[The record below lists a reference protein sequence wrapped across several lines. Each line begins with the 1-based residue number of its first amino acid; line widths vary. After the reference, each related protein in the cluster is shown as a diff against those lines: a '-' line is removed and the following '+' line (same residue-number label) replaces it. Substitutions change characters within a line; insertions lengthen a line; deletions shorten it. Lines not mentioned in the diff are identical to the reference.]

1 MRRLTIRL
9 PKPVS
14 GSLARQ
20 VRLLLAL
27 SAALAGFFLLLNFLV
42 SLVSS
47 GPHNILAVNP
57 APEDYI
63 RLPNG
68 VVLLEIAVFAV
79 SAILALAVLIVSL
92 GLPLRRTSIRPSR
105 SLAFG
110 VLVAVALVGT
120 GAYLAFS
127 GILGEAI
134 SYDEHS
140 VRRSLLRSSGLA
152 VLASFFLSVTIA
164 ALINRKVLALL
175 LMVWLVVAI
184 ALGFLDTKP
193 LTGLQL
199 FESTLRLEKPVAY
212 TALVEGHL
220 RAGDALA
227 EETEATFA
235 ASDGTKPSGQSGA
248 VAHPADSIGP
258 LVTGVTAMQVHRPA
272 HEPAFR
278 VSGAAHTRFLR
289 TATGDVYRN
298 GEWSQLDSMRLPV
311 APGAVVSDA
320 LAVLIE
326 ELLTYQVTSVLP
338 ASPTVTPTSVEVD
351 RIAISPAD
359 GSSSF
364 EAGAVP
370 ISKSL
375 ESINVAATYYPFSA
389 TLSLPGTVSS
399 YEWRASAPLFALPD
413 LLEAAPATD
422 PTYLQL
428 PDGLPERIY
437 QMAEQ
442 LGDSQSPYLK
452 ANLIKKYLER
462 EYTYRFAEPGAEAE
476 QPPAGQDPIDWFL
489 FDHRVGSSGTF
500 SSAFVVLARAAG
512 IPARVVSGWAI
523 EERLEEQTVHLDQA
537 HQWAEIALDGMGWIT
552 FDLTPGDPLEPKEG
566 DYTLETALE
575 ELTTSSDPEVR
586 AEAAEALG
594 ELGEPGALPILVEA
608 MVNDQ
613 SLAVQLASLTA
624 LQTFGVDQLI
634 WILLNHDDPLMRVAA
649 ANALRAL
656 EDLRAL
662 DALFQA
668 LASDEDAQVRV
679 AVANA
684 LAEIGKGRA
693 EEPLLLAATSDED
706 SAVRVAAVRA
716 LGALKTEWTAHQ
728 LVAVL
733 RSDPDNE
740 VREAV
745 AWALG
750 QIKAGVALRPLLH
763 VRSGDEA
770 AAVRLAAS
778 EALMRWGLFDLASI
792 LREAQDPTQRAAAAE
807 ILGERGDYRAI
818 PALSNALSDPD
829 KEVRKAAIDA
839 LQSIGAIS
847 WLENGA
853 GLLTHGGDDTALI
866 PGTTAV
872 RAADTSRTPVFEV
885 TGAAHTNLLRTAV
898 GDVYVDGLWL
908 PEEPIRLSHNNPAE
922 AVRHADILPSG
933 SAATL
938 HRDQISISHAMPDRP
953 TLAGLVPTA
962 AHLETI
968 SIPGT
973 FWPRSATFAI
983 STASY
988 GYTWTS
994 QVHDYSE
1001 GELNGAER
1009 WTPPYAYPY
1018 TDLPDWAW
1026 LRRVQDLATEIT
1038 AGHSTPYAEAKA
1050 IEQYLQTEYTY
1061 RFADS
1066 VEEALPPPG
1075 RDPVDWF
1082 LFERREGT
1090 SGNFSSAFVALA
1102 RSVGIP
1108 ARVVS
1113 GWTIRATPDRQT
1125 VYSDQAHQWA
1135 EVAFGDLG
1143 WIVFDP
1149 TPGGAPSRTAAESLS
1164 GDDPEAREKALA
1176 ALEAAGAEVTR
1187 LENGGALVVQGGY
1200 SRWISGTTTQQAA
1213 EPPHIPVFNV
1223 SGASNTGYL
1232 RTSVGDVYAGDY
1244 WVQLDPVTIP
1254 YTAHDS
1260 VFDTLWGHYSS
1271 QSGQFASL
1279 PSYRQVTES
1288 QFASLPSYRQV
1299 TESLFGFRG
1308 SSADHLYVDWIDITP
1323 GGAFTELPG
1332 GLAPTPLYLERAAQ
1346 DGEIYPFSSTFS
1358 TEHSMASHSWT
1369 AVTPSY
1375 SAAQYAAAVATTDS
1389 TYTQLPV
1396 GLPERILDLAL
1407 SITSG
1412 HATTYAK
1419 AKALERYLQTN
1430 YTYRLADGSGKGDP
1444 PPGRDP
1450 MDWFLFDHREGTCGV
1465 FSSAFV
1471 VLARSVGIPA
1481 RVVSG
1486 WAIRATPDRQ
1496 TVYSDQAHQWAE
1508 VAFEGLGWITFEPT
1522 AGGAPSRADGGGD
1535 TQLEPTGPLDTV
1547 TTITQWPAEVR
1558 RRTPFVVG
1566 GTVNTAA
1573 GLPVSGMQIEIYV
1586 NETKEH
1592 GGAKV
1597 GTTVT
1602 RLGSFQAEVKIPA
1615 DLELGD
1621 YQLLARAV
1629 GNDQFEESWSDPD
1642 IRVFSG
1648 NGFEMS
1654 GPAEVPVD
1662 VEAVFKGRLWED
1674 TGRGVADR
1682 ELAVTIDGSAASPVI
1697 TDPSGNFTFSRTF
1710 SELGPHW
1717 IEVELK
1723 GQDFLLDNIARLDF
1737 QVTLPTETALDA
1749 PVFVEVGEEFRIAGA
1764 LRSVRGDS
1772 VAGEYLYVQIGDG
1785 PEQSVLTDSS
1795 GLFEFTGSVYDAG
1808 EFTVRAEFQGNGPV
1822 LSSMGTA
1829 RLAARHAVVLTLD
1842 GPRRIDQGD
1851 GATFMGRLASDT
1863 FSPTGQ
1869 LELTLGDVRGSHL
1882 TTVTTD
1888 EDGRFEYHHPSFDS
1902 TGPHSLTARF
1912 SGGEFVAP
1920 SSAGIAFS
1928 VLAPALLTIDGP
1940 TVVREGELFEL
1951 TGTLLQSNGQPVPDA
1966 SIQVSGGDSLS
1977 LVTDADGK
1985 FIWEALAALDQSSA
1999 NAPLES
2005 ELTFEVAFAG
2015 TDHLVSTRATWDVPI
2030 AIPGI
2035 VVEPPE
2041 PVARGDAVALRG
2053 WVLVGSRPMSGVE
2066 LAIGPEGSIQSNEV
2080 GAFTHRYL
2088 VANNTPLGTSEVV
2101 VSATGFGVSVKV
2113 PIEVKSASNLI
2124 ITPVDEVRP
2133 GGLAMLQ
2140 ATLLDDAGSGIPQAT
2155 LRSSQGV
2162 EAVTDDLGVAL
2173 LELTA
2178 PESGEL
2184 PAVPVTF
2191 TFDGDDLNMPLSVSY
2206 LLGGPVTSAGFNW
2219 FLWVGIPGLIAVA
2232 VAAAYAGRKV
2242 RVAPVPDLIRWRP
2255 FTNAPPRESPAAPDE
2270 DDLAEGETVD
2280 GPQPAQLEVWFVKA
2294 AQELPDVWGTD
2305 EEVLIKVGLTDIEG
2319 QAIGGASVGVSVS
2332 GGEAASQL
2340 STDNEGVCTLSWTGN
2355 EPGEYLVS
2363 AEFAGD
2369 DGHLPSSISRRFRK
2383 VDFREEIVRLYN
2395 TFLDW
2400 AADRTAS
2407 INEQSTPREVE
2418 LILVSEG
2425 LSMSQK
2431 SLDELISRFEEADYS
2446 EHPIARR
2453 HYEAMYH
2460 AWRTIVEA

>member
-1 MRRLTIRL
+1 
-9 PKPVS
+9 
-14 GSLARQ
+14 
-20 VRLLLAL
+20 
-27 SAALAGFFLLLNFLV
+27 
-42 SLVSS
+42 
-47 GPHNILAVNP
+47 
-57 APEDYI
+57 
-63 RLPNG
+63 
-68 VVLLEIAVFAV
+68 
-79 SAILALAVLIVSL
+79 
-92 GLPLRRTSIRPSR
+92 
-105 SLAFG
+105 
-110 VLVAVALVGT
+110 
-120 GAYLAFS
+120 
-127 GILGEAI
+127 
-134 SYDEHS
+134 
-140 VRRSLLRSSGLA
+140 
-152 VLASFFLSVTIA
+152 
-164 ALINRKVLALL
+164 
-175 LMVWLVVAI
+175 
-184 ALGFLDTKP
+184 
-193 LTGLQL
+193 
-199 FESTLRLEKPVAY
+199 
-212 TALVEGHL
+212 
-220 RAGDALA
+220 
-227 EETEATFA
+227 
-235 ASDGTKPSGQSGA
+235 
-248 VAHPADSIGP
+248 
-258 LVTGVTAMQVHRPA
+258 MQVHRPA

-389 TLSLPGTVSS
+389 TLSLPGAVSS

-668 LASDEDAQVRV
+668 LASDEDTQVRV

-750 QIKAGVALRPLLH
+750 QIKDGVALWPLLH

-898 GDVYVDGLWL
+898 GDVYVDGQWL
-908 PEEPIRLSHNNPAE
+908 PEEPTRLSHNNPAE

-938 HRDQISISHAMPDRP
+938 HRDRISISHAVPDRP
-953 TLAGLVPTA
+953 TLAGLVPTS

-973 FWPRSATFAI
+973 FLPRSATFAI

-1009 WTPPYAYPY
+1009 WPPPYAYPY

-1026 LRRVQDLATEIT
+1026 LRRVHDLATEIT

-1061 RFADS
+1061 RLADS

-1082 LFERREGT
+1082 LFEQREGT

-1113 GWTIRATPDRQT
+1113 GWAIRATPDRQT

-1176 ALEAAGAEVTR
+1176 ALEAAGAAVTR
-1187 LENGGALVVQGGY
+1187 LESGGALVVQGGQAY
-1200 SRWISGTTTQQAA
+1200 LSTGTTTRQAE
-1213 EPPHIPVFNV
+1213 EPPHTPVFDV
-1223 SGASNTGYL
+1223 RGAARTGYL
-1232 RTSVGDVYAGDY
+1232 RTSVGDVYENGR
-1244 WVQLDPVTIP
+1244 WRQLDPVAVP
-1254 YTAHDS
+1254 YADGGSVSDAVSTHYASSTGEFSPLPHWRRDTA
-1260 VFDTLWGHYSS
+1260 
-1271 QSGQFASL
+1271 
-1279 PSYRQVTES
+1279 
-1288 QFASLPSYRQV
+1288 
-1299 TESLFGFRG
+1299 SLFGFWEDPHRVESDRIQVFPTG
-1308 SSADHLYVDWIDITP
+1308 T
-1323 GGAFTELPG
+1323 FTELPYG
-1332 GLAPTPLYLERAAQ
+1332 VMPTSLNLQETDLQ
-1346 DGEIYPFSSTFS
+1346 GVFYPFSATFS
-1358 TEHSMASHSWT
+1358 IEKPVAGYSWT
-1369 AVTPSY
+1369 ADVLSY
-1375 SAAQYAAAVATTDS
+1375 SPGQYATAIAAPDTT
-1389 TYTQLPV
+1389 YIQLPPN
-1396 GLPERILDLAL
+1396 LPDRIRRLAL
-1407 SITSG
+1407 DITAG
-1412 HATTYAK
+1412 HSTPYARAK
-1419 AKALERYLQTN
+1419 AIEQYVKTQ
-1430 YTYRLADGSGKGDP
+1430 YTYGFADSPGERSP
-1444 PPGRDP
+1444 PPRRDP
-1450 MDWFLFDHREGTCGV
+1450 VDWFLFDHRGGTCGN

-1471 VLARSVGIPA
+1471 VLARSVGLPA

-1496 TVYSDQAHQWAE
+1496 TLYADQAHQWAE
-1508 VAFEGLGWITFEPT
+1508 VAFERIGWVRFEPT
-1522 AGGAPSRADGGGD
+1522 GSGGAPSRADGGGD
-1535 TQLEPTGPLDTV
+1535 NSAANGDDGEDGTGSGDGGGSGGGGGDTQLGPPPPLDTV

-1597 GTTVT
+1597 GTAVT

-1615 DLELGD
+1615 ALELGD

-1629 GNDQFEESWSDPD
+1629 GNEQFEESWSDPD

-1717 IEVELK
+1717 IEVELE

-1842 GPRRIDQGD
+1842 GPRRIDQGN

-1888 EDGRFEYHHPSFDS
+1888 EDGRFEYHHSSFDD

-1920 SSAGIAFS
+1920 SSAGIAFA

-1966 SIQVSGGDSLS
+1966 SIQVSGADSLS

-1985 FIWEALAALDQSSA
+1985 FSWEALAALDQSSA

-2340 STDNEGVCTLSWTGN
+2340 TTDNEGVCTLSWTGN

-2369 DGHLPSSISRRFRK
+2369 DDHLPSSISRSFRK

-2431 SLDELISRFEEADYS
+2431 SLDEIISRFEEADYS

-2460 AWRTIVEA
+2460 AWRTVVEA